1 MFLSESIMEINKMVY
16 GENLVE
22 EAGGYSVGDRVYVLD
37 LDDGMYEHGV
47 IPENLRGS
55 EATVLQIDG
64 EDDAVFVVL
73 EENKDVCAWLSMLE
87 IKLINK
93 KEEE

>member
-1 MFLSESIMEINKMVY
+1 MVY

-37 LDDGMYEHGV
+37 LDDGMYKHGD
-47 IPENLRGS
+47 ILENLRGS

-64 EDDAVFVVL
+64 EEDSVFVVL

-87 IKLINK
+87 IKLIN
-93 KEEE
+93 